1 MTEEEWLVCDDS
13 GEMLEFI
20 GNMVTERKVRL
31 FAVACCR
38 RIDRLL
44 PHKGQRIA
52 LDVAEQFADGIVS
65 LAPLAE
71 ACGQAKAY
79 AGLASC
85 AVAAACTPIVPLC
98 PKCAAPMSLRHGQR
112 GLLFHE
118 CSSAPK
124 CPEACPSLQGIV
136 GYATGV
142 AAEAAVC
149 EHTMGY
155 EMACNAEVSEQ
166 SQLMRDIIGNPFLCR
181 LHQPHLAHSDRA
193 GARTS
198 YVRQSHSPVWH
209 SGQHSARHPCRCPG
223 RRWLRQCRH
232 FEPLPLAGAACTG
245 LLGGR
250 FALGEGVGT

>member
-166 SQLMRDIIGNPFLCR
+166 SQLMRDIIGNPFRAVSINPTWLTPTVLGLARATYDNRTLPSGTLDNTRLAILADALEDAGCDNADILNHCR
-181 LHQPHLAHSDRA
+181 WPGPH
-193 GARTS
+193 
-198 YVRQSHSPVWH
+198 VRGCWVVD
-209 SGQHSARHPCRCPG
+209 
-223 RRWLRQCRH
+223 L
-232 FEPLPLAGAACTG
+232 
-245 LLGGR
+245 LLGK
-250 FALGEGVGT
+250 E